1 MRALTNQTLEH
12 FKDDISDDFQ
22 QLLDDVLT
30 EISNQELTDMEV
42 LIQGLQDSMDKEGD
56 DEQEMINETFDG
68 KQRVETHVFTNSS
81 MLDKVTYDKVA
92 ESLTVWFKN
101 NSEVSYLYHTVT
113 EGEYQGLVEATSPG
127 SWFSS
132 EIKPF
137 HTCTKVVNSDEE
149 E

>member
-1 MRALTNQTLEH
+1 MRALTKQTLEH

-56 DEQEMINETFDG
+56 DEQEIINETFDG

-81 MLDKVTYDKVA
+81 I
-92 ESLTVWFKN
+92 W
-101 NSEVSYLYHTVT
+101 
-113 EGEYQGLVEATSPG
+113 
-127 SWFSS
+127 
-132 EIKPF
+132 
-137 HTCTKVVNSDEE
+137 TK
-149 E
+149 